1 MKKSIMVLLAV
12 LMAMVM
18 FVGCSNGTTATPA
31 ETQDAVETAENS
43 PAAESSESADNE
55 TGSQDTYKV
64 DVIFADLSNTVW
76 AELVEEAKRYGE
88 EELGDMSITYY
99 DSQSDAVKQV
109 SQIENSIQSGA
120 DAIIL
125 CAVEANA
132 VKDITKQAM
141 DAGIKVVSY
150 TQVIENCDAEYLVDA
165 YNTGYACGQRAAQWI
180 NEKYP
185 NEEIVEWALM
195 DLPEFP
201 EIIDRANGIK
211 AGVEENAK
219 NAKLVATASA
229 LTIDEGVT
237 NAENFTQANPN
248 LKVICCI
255 GGGGS
260 AGGNEGLKSFTS
272 DYDSVGLFG
281 IDATEPE
288 IQAILNGEPEKASIS
303 LGGGKAHARTLVDLA
318 DLLLKGEEIEKT
330 NYMVPTV
337 VDSTNVQE
345 YWDEMFAN

>member
-1 MKKSIMVLLAV
+1 MAVIMVLTV
-12 LMAMVM
+12 
-18 FVGCSNGTTATPA
+18 FSGCSSGATK
-31 ETQDAVETAENS
+31 E
-43 PAAESSESADNE
+43 PAAETNVADKTAEVTVSSESAGTE
-55 TGSQDTYKV
+55 PSSESQDTFKV

-88 EELGDMSITYY
+88 EELGNMRVTYY
-99 DSQSDAVKQV
+99 DSQSDATKQV

-132 VKDITKQAM
+132 IKDVTKKAM

-185 NEEIVEWALM
+185 NEETVEWALM

-211 AGVEENAK
+211 AGVQENAK

-229 LTIDEGVT
+229 LTIDEGVA
-237 NAENFTQANPN
+237 NAENFTQANPD

-260 AGGNEGLKSFTS
+260 AGGNEGLKSYTS
-272 DYDSVGLFG
+272 DYESVGLFG

-303 LGGGKAHARTLVDLA
+303 LGGGKAHAKTLA
-318 DLLLKGEEIEKT
+318 DLANSLLKGEAIEKT
-330 NYMVPTV
+330 NYMVPSV
-337 VDSTNVQE
+337 VDASNAQE
-345 YWDEMFAN
+345 YWDQMYAN